1 VDETGIL
8 QKMKLLITQ
17 DTDWLKRNPAQQHH
31 LAEMLS
37 LRGYQIRAIDYEIL
51 WRTQGRKELYSRRQV
66 FDNVSKIHEGAKTT
80 VIRPGIIKIP
90 GLDYVSIIFS
100 HGKEIERQIRDFCPD
115 VIIGF
120 GILNTYLAMRAAKKN
135 NIPFV
140 YYWIDVLHRLIPFEP
155 FHPIAKSLESRALR
169 QADKVL
175 VINEKLEDYV
185 KELGAPPKRTQT
197 LRAGIDIERFDPASK
212 GNTVRQHYGLIKEDI
227 VLFFMGWLYQ
237 FSGLKEVA
245 SQLARTDNPN
255 LKLLIV
261 GEGDAYEALQQIRE
275 KHNLKDR
282 IILTGKRPYQE
293 IPEFIAASD
302 VCLLPAYP
310 DEKIMQDI
318 VPIKMYEYMA
328 MKKPVI
334 VTRLLGVMREF
345 GENNGVVYVDK
356 PEDAV
361 TKATE
366 LIQSGKIV
374 ELGQKARSF
383 VEGYSWQSI
392 TDEFEK
398 ILKEAIE
405 EKQNEQ
411 LSKRI
416 QR

>member
-1 VDETGIL
+1 VAGVKIL
-8 QKMKLLITQ
+8 LVQ
-17 DTDWLKRNPAQQHH
+17 DTDWLLRGPHQQHH
-31 LAEMLS
+31 LTERLS
-37 LRGYQIRAIDYEIL
+37 LKGHEVRVIDYELL
-51 WRTQGRKELYSRRQV
+51 WRTQGKKELRSKRQV
-66 FDNVSKIHEGAKTT
+66 FDNLSRFYDGAK
-80 VIRPGIIKIP
+80 VMLIRPGIIKIP
-90 GLDYVSIIFS
+90 WLDYVSSIFFYR
-100 HGKEIERQIRDFCPD
+100 KEIHHQIKDFCPD

-155 FHPIAKSLESRALR
+155 FHPIAKSLESKTLR

-175 VINEKLEDYV
+175 VINEKLKDYV
-185 KELGAPPKRTQT
+185 KELGASPERTQM
-197 LRAGIDIERFDPASK
+197 LRAGIDIERFDPVSK
-212 GNTVRQHYGLIKEDI
+212 GDTIRQHYGLIKEDI

-245 SQLARTDNPN
+245 SQLARIDNLH

-261 GEGDAYEALQQIRE
+261 GEGDAYEALQQIRD

-282 IILTGKRPYQE
+282 IILTGKKPYQE

-310 DEKIMQDI
+310 DEKIMWDI
-318 VPIKMYEYMA
+318 VPIKIYEYMA

-334 VTRLLGVMREF
+334 ATRLPGVMREF
-345 GENNGVVYVDK
+345 GEDNGVVYVDK

-361 TKATE
+361 TKAME
-366 LIQSGKIV
+366 LIQSGKIE
-374 ELGQKARSF
+374 ELGQKARGF
-383 VEGYSWQSI
+383 VEKYSWQSI

-398 ILKEAIE
+398 ILKKAIK
-405 EKQNEQ
+405 EKQNEG
-411 LSKRI
+411 LSR
-416 QR
+416 RV

>member
-1 VDETGIL
+1 MKIL
-8 QKMKLLITQ
+8 LVQ
-17 DTDWLKRNPAQQHH
+17 DTDWLLRGPHQQHH
-31 LAEMLS
+31 LTERLS
-37 LRGYQIRAIDYEIL
+37 LKGHEVRVIDYELL
-51 WRTQGRKELYSRRQV
+51 WRTQGKKELRSKRQV
-66 FDNVSKIHEGAKTT
+66 FDNVSRFYDGAKLML
-80 VIRPGIIKIP
+80 IRPGIIKIP
-90 GLDYVSIIFS
+90 WLDYVSSIFS
-100 HGKEIERQIRDFCPD
+100 YRKEIHHQIKDFCPD

-155 FHPIAKSLESRALR
+155 FHPIAKSLESKTLR

-175 VINEKLEDYV
+175 VISEKLKDYV
-185 KELGAPPKRTQT
+185 KELGASPERTQM
-197 LRAGIDIERFDPASK
+197 LRAGIDIERFDPVSK
-212 GNTVRQHYGLIKEDI
+212 GDTIRQHYGFTEKDI

-245 SQLARTDNPN
+245 SQLARIDNLH

-261 GEGDAYEALQQIRE
+261 GEGDAYEELQQIRGS
-275 KHNLKDR
+275 HDLQDR
-282 IILTGKRPYQE
+282 VILTGKKPYQE
-293 IPEFIAASD
+293 IPSFIAASD

-334 VTRLLGVMREF
+334 ATRLPGVMKEF
-345 GENNGVVYVDK
+345 GEDNGVVYVDK

-366 LIQSGKIV
+366 LIQSGKIE

-383 VEGYSWQSI
+383 VERYSWENI

>member
-1 VDETGIL
+1 MKIL
-8 QKMKLLITQ
+8 VVQ
-17 DTDWLKRNPAQQHH
+17 DTDWLLRGPHQQHH
-31 LAEMLS
+31 LTERLS
-37 LRGYQIRAIDYEIL
+37 LKGHEVRVIDYELL
-51 WRTQGRKELYSRRQV
+51 WRTQGKKELRSKRQV
-66 FDNVSKIHEGAKTT
+66 FNNVSRFYDGAK
-80 VIRPGIIKIP
+80 VMLIRPGIIKLP
-90 GLDYVSIIFS
+90 WLDYVSSIFS
-100 HGKEIERQIRDFCPD
+100 YRKEIHHQIKDFCPD

-120 GILNTYLAMRAAKKN
+120 GILSTYLAMRAAQKN
-135 NIPFV
+135 NIAFV
-140 YYWIDVLHRLIPFEP
+140 SYWIDVLHRLISFKP
-155 FHPIAKSLESRALR
+155 FHPIAKSLESKTLR

-175 VINEKLEDYV
+175 VINEKLKDYV
-185 KELGAPPKRTQT
+185 KELGAPPERTQV
-197 LRAGIDIERFDPASK
+197 LRAGIDIERFNPVTNGD
-212 GNTVRQHYGLIKEDI
+212 TIRQHYGFTKEDI

-245 SQLARTDNPN
+245 SRLAQIDNHN
-255 LKLLIV
+255 LRLLIV

-293 IPEFIAASD
+293 IPEFLAASD

-334 VTRLLGVMREF
+334 ATRLPGVMREF
-345 GENNGVVYVDK
+345 GEDNGVVYVDK
-356 PEDAV
+356 PEDAI

-366 LIQSGKIV
+366 LIRSGKIE

-383 VEGYSWQSI
+383 VERYRWENI

-398 ILKEAIE
+398 ILKETVE
-405 EKQNEQ
+405 SSR
-411 LSKRI
+411 LKRS
-416 QR
+416 RF

>member
-1 VDETGIL
+1 VAGVKIL
-8 QKMKLLITQ
+8 LVQ
-17 DTDWLKRNPAQQHH
+17 DTDWLLRGPHQQHH
-31 LAEMLS
+31 LMERLS
-37 LRGYQIRAIDYEIL
+37 LKSHDVCVIDYELL
-51 WRTQGRKELYSRRQV
+51 WRTQGKKELHSRRQV
-66 FDNVSKIHEGAKTT
+66 FNNVSRFYDGAK
-80 VIRPGIIKIP
+80 VILIRPGIIKLP
-90 GLDYVSIIFS
+90 WLDYISSMFS
-100 HGKEIERQIRDFCPD
+100 YRKEIHHQIKDFCPD

-120 GILNTYLAMRAAKKN
+120 GILSTYLAMRVAKKN
-135 NIPFV
+135 NIAFV
-140 YYWIDVLHRLIPFEP
+140 YYWIDVLHRLIPFKP
-155 FHPIAKSLESRALR
+155 FHPIAKSLESKTLR

-175 VINEKLEDYV
+175 VINEKLKDYV
-185 KELGAPPKRTQT
+185 KELGAPPERTQI
-197 LRAGIDIERFDPASK
+197 LGAGIDLERFDPVTK
-212 GNTVRQHYGLIKEDI
+212 GDTLRQRYGLTKEDI

-245 SQLARTDNPN
+245 SQLAQIDSPD

-293 IPEFIAASD
+293 IPEFIAASS
-302 VCLLPAYP
+302 VCLLPSYP

-334 VTRLLGVMREF
+334 ATRLPGVMREF
-345 GENNGVVYVDK
+345 GEDNGVVYVDK
-356 PEDAV
+356 PEDVV
-361 TKATE
+361 TKAME
-366 LIQSGKIV
+366 LIQSGRIE

-383 VEGYSWQSI
+383 VERYSWQNI

-398 ILKEAIE
+398 ILKKAIE
-405 EKQNEQ
+405 EKRNEQ

>member
-1 VDETGIL
+1 MKIL
-8 QKMKLLITQ
+8 LVQ
-17 DTDWLKRNPAQQHH
+17 DTDWLLRGPHQQHH
-31 LAEMLS
+31 LTERLS
-37 LRGYQIRAIDYEIL
+37 LKGHEVRVIDYELL
-51 WRTQGRKELYSRRQV
+51 WRTQGKKELRSKRQV
-66 FDNVSKIHEGAKTT
+66 FDNVSRFYDGAKLML
-80 VIRPGIIKIP
+80 IRPGIIKIP
-90 GLDYVSIIFS
+90 WLDYVSSIFS
-100 HGKEIERQIRDFCPD
+100 YRKEIHHQIKDFCPD

-155 FHPIAKSLESRALR
+155 FHPIAKSLESKTLR

-175 VINEKLEDYV
+175 VISEKLKDYV
-185 KELGAPPKRTQT
+185 KELGASPERTQM
-197 LRAGIDIERFDPASK
+197 LRAGIDIERFDPVSK
-212 GNTVRQHYGLIKEDI
+212 GDTIRQHYGFTEKDI

-245 SQLARTDNPN
+245 SQLARIDNLH

-261 GEGDAYEALQQIRE
+261 GEGDAYETLQQIRE
-275 KHNLKDR
+275 KHNLEDK
-282 IILTGKRPYQE
+282 IILTGKKPYQE

-334 VTRLLGVMREF
+334 ATRLPGVMKEF
-345 GENNGVVYVDK
+345 GEDNGVVYVDK

-366 LIQSGKIV
+366 LIQSGKIE

-383 VEGYSWQSI
+383 VERYSWENI